1 MTLPAPAAAVSH
13 RIAAIGNR
21 SLDALAA
28 AVRFVVVVTMAAM
41 VAVVSAQVFLRYGF
55 NTSLDWGEDLARML
69 FVWTMFLAIPLGVKE
84 GAHIGIELVVKVFP
98 VALQKALTRMMA
110 LLAAVLMATVCWQAA
125 LLVID
130 QWDENLPT
138 LTVST
143 ALFMVPVCVG
153 AALSILYLCPSIVTG
168 IAARS
173 AGSAE

>member
-1 MTLPAPAAAVSH
+1 MTLPAPAAAVLH

-21 SLDALAA
+21 SLGALAA

-55 NTSLDWGEDLARML
+55 NTSLDWGEDMARML

-84 GAHIGIELVVKVFP
+84 GAHIGIELVVKLFP
-98 VALQKALTRMMA
+98 VSLQRALTRIMA
-110 LLAAVLMATVCWQAA
+110 SLAGVLMATICWQAA

-143 ALFMVPVCVG
+143 ALFMVPVCIG